1 MGIRATFLA
10 LISVLLML
18 VGGPAW
24 AASPS
29 PEETA
34 ELYYRAWL
42 NFDRTSMSHL
52 NRECGASGGGPRYTD
67 MELVADPVA
76 WQRKNRGMH
85 SPKGTTNEQS
95 EQFAKLWVASTE
107 RVRCKAEPAR
117 LGAQTP
123 TGVVVARIKMNCSL
137 PDVAPAFQRLKAS
150 ANANETGD
158 RTRMPSARLMKQMV
172 EATKA
177 APLTHKVS
185 TEIQLFSGPDKAVW
199 RVGSAENQPQTGID
213 RVSSVF
219 LSQMVQSGL
228 LQ

>member
-1 MGIRATFLA
+1 MGIQAKFLLLVSA
-10 LISVLLML
+10 LLIL
-18 VGGPAW
+18 VSGPAR

-42 NFDRTSMSHL
+42 NFDRPSMSRL
-52 NRECGASGGGPRYTD
+52 NREWGSSGSGPRYTD

-117 LGAQTP
+117 IGSQSPSGLF
-123 TGVVVARIKMNCSL
+123 VARVEVNCSL
-137 PDVAPAFQRLKAS
+137 PDVGPAFQRLKA
-150 ANANETGD
+150 AAKAADIGD
-158 RTRMPSARLMKQMV
+158 RTRMPSAELMKQMI

-177 APLTHKVS
+177 APLTHRVT
-185 TEIQLFSGPDKAVW
+185 TEIHLVSGPDKSIW
-199 RVGSAENQPQTGID
+199 RVGSTDVQPQTGLE

-219 LSQMVQSGL
+219 LSQMLQSGL
-228 LQ
+228 LR

>member
-1 MGIRATFLA
+1 MLA
-10 LISVLLML
+10 S
-18 VGGPAW
+18 GPAL

-42 NFDRTSMSHL
+42 NFDRASMARL
-52 NRECGASGGGPRYTD
+52 DREWGSPGSGQRYTD

-76 WQRKNRGMH
+76 WQRKYRGMH

-95 EQFAKLWVASTE
+95 NQFAKLWVASTE

-117 LGAQTP
+117 IGSQTP
-123 TGVVVARIKMNCSL
+123 GGLFVARIKMNCSL
-137 PDVAPAFQRLKAS
+137 PDVGPAFQRLKATTK
-150 ANANETGD
+150 ADEIGD
-158 RTRMPSARLMKQMV
+158 RTRMPSVRLMKQMV
-172 EATKA
+172 EATKT
-177 APLTHKVS
+177 APLTHKVT
-185 TEIQLFSGPDKAVW
+185 TEVQLVSGPDKGIW
-199 RVGSAENQPQTGID
+199 RLGTADVQPQTGID

-219 LSQMVQSGL
+219 LSQMLQSGL

>member
-1 MGIRATFLA
+1 MGIQAKFLTV
-10 LISVLLML
+10 ISILLML
-18 VGGPAW
+18 VGGSAQ

-42 NFDRTSMSHL
+42 NFDRASMSRL
-52 NRECGASGGGPRYTD
+52 NKEWGSSGSSPRYTD

-95 EQFAKLWVASTE
+95 EQFATLWVASTK
-107 RVRCKAEPAR
+107 RVRCKAEPA
-117 LGAQTP
+117 LIGAQTP
-123 TGVVVARIKMNCSL
+123 TGVVVAQIRMNCSL

-150 ANANETGD
+150 ANADEIGD

-185 TEIQLFSGPDKAVW
+185 TEIQLFSGQGKAVW
-199 RVGSAENQPQTGID
+199 RVGSAENQSQTGID